1 MSSGVFEIT
10 KKLIFI
16 VTYIGP
22 TVVVIC
28 ADLFLYPF
36 SRYILPH
43 LKYKQ
48 NVWIQFI
55 IGFSLSIFIFRY
67 QTIIPIVMAFVQYF
81 LLDLNPLYEI
91 IVSFLFSSAVHI
103 YCMVTISKGW
113 QWMVNSITMIM
124 FQKGWMTAVD
134 IYYGKKMKNDEKIRP
149 ALKQTSLP
157 GKPPLL
163 EWLTYC
169 FTPFGAFSGPIT
181 CFKVQQYTFGV
192 GERPRISDDSKSH
205 KEARRKFYLTF
216 LLIVLSYISMK
227 YGNIS
232 FYYSPLYLNAPLP
245 LKVVLMVFCGLLHTI
260 KYYSAWHSVEAGV
273 YETGVAEA
281 GIVAFDGVSNLTVW
295 EVLMSD
301 SNGIWLQRWN
311 HSAHLFWKHYL
322 LYPLLDKG
330 VKYSYANY
338 STFIGSALWHGFYP
352 VYYMLL
358 PEMLAASTAD
368 RLING
373 MFPDILTK
381 GNIFVRIIYRF
392 WIWMS
397 MMVPTSTWWYRSAE
411 AFIYCR
417 KSQKF
422 LGPILIFVV
431 LIVAKI
437 LTFFIPI
444 KSKPRKVPNPSNP
457 PKEPKEEA
465 PKDKEETKKEK
476 EDEKEKID

>member
-1 MSSGVFEIT
+1 MSSVALDFT
-10 KKLIFI
+10 KKLLFI

-55 IGFSLSIFIFRY
+55 IGFSLSVFIFKY
-67 QTIIPIVMAFVQYF
+67 QTIIPIVMSLVQYF
-81 LLDLNPLYEI
+81 LLELNPLYEI

-134 IYYGKKMKNDEKIRP
+134 IYYGKKIKKGDKVRP
-149 ALKQTSLP
+149 ALYKTSLQ
-157 GKPPLL
+157 GKPSLL

-169 FTPFGAFSGPIT
+169 FTPFGGFSGPIT
-181 CFKVQQYTFGV
+181 CFKVQQYMFGV
-192 GERPRISDDSKSH
+192 GERPKISDDSRSH
-205 KEARRKFYLTF
+205 KEARKKFYLTF
-216 LLIVLSYISMK
+216 LLIILSYISMK
-227 YGNIS
+227 YANIA
-232 FYYSPLYLNAPLP
+232 FYSRPIYVNAPLP

-260 KYYSAWHSVEAGV
+260 KYYSAWHSVEAGI

-281 GIVAFDGVSNLTVW
+281 GIGEFYDISNLTIW
-295 EVLMSD
+295 DVLMSE
-301 SNGIWLQRWN
+301 SNGVWLQRWN
-311 HSAHLFWKHYL
+311 HAAHLFWKHYL

-330 VKYSYANY
+330 VPYQIANY
-338 STFIGSALWHGFYP
+338 STFLGSALWHGFYP

-358 PEMLAASTAD
+358 PEILAASTAD

-373 MFPDILTK
+373 MFPNILSS
-381 GNIFVRIIYRF
+381 NIFVRIIYRF

-397 MMVPTSTWWYRSAE
+397 MMVPTSTWWYRSAD
-411 AFIYCR
+411 AFIFCR

-422 LGPILIFVV
+422 LGPILIFVI
-431 LIVAKI
+431 LIIAKI
-437 LTFFIPI
+437 MTFFIPI
-444 KSKPRKVPNPSNP
+444 KKKPRRIPNQNP
-457 PKEPKEEA
+457 PKEEPKEEE
-465 PKDKEETKKEK
+465 KEKQK
-476 EDEKEKID
+476 EDEKEKKD